1 VTLYQYRC
9 NGCKR
14 LFNTEHRGDSTTC
27 ESCGNEAPRKFTF
40 YTASGMKEHWNAA
53 VGQYVSNRQDMQDAL
68 KRQSEE
74 ASVRT
79 GTDHEFVMVDP
90 ADMRDP
96 SAHGV
101 NEDSLEGTRRQQHD
115 LLA

>member
-1 VTLYQYRC
+1 MTLYSYRC
-9 NGCKR
+9 DQCKR

-27 ESCGNEAPRKFTF
+27 SDCGARAIRRFTF
-40 YTASGMKEHWNAA
+40 YTASGMQEHFNAA
-53 VGQYVSNRQDMQDAL
+53 AGEYVSNRQQLNDAF
-68 KRQSEE
+68 KRKSAE
-74 ASVRT
+74 ASART
-79 GTDHEFVMVDP
+79 GIDHEYVMVDP

-101 NEDSLEGTRRQQHD
+101 NEDNLETTRRRQHD

>member
-1 VTLYQYRC
+1 
-9 NGCKR
+9 
-14 LFNTEHRGDSTTC
+14 
-27 ESCGNEAPRKFTF
+27 
-40 YTASGMKEHWNAA
+40 MKEHWNSA
-53 VGQYVSNRQDMQDAL
+53 VGQYVSNRQDMTEAL

-79 GTDHEFVMVDP
+79 GMDHDFQMVDP

-101 NEDSLEGTRRQQHD
+101 NEDNLEGTRKILHD
-115 LLA
+115 GAA